1 MIKFSLGMP
10 VEQLRAVKALAK
22 AKGLPVSEVL
32 RIAIAEYVDRC
43 RLDREMQRR
52 QQRAREHDWEVFEAG
67 ANLEAVLRRAPGSL
81 A

>member
-1 MIKFSLGMP
+1 MP
-10 VEQLRAVKALAK
+10 DEQASAVQALAR
-22 AKGLPVSEVL
+22 ARGLSVSAVH

-52 QQRAREHDWEVFEAG
+52 QQRAREYDWEVFELG
-67 ANLEAVLRRAPGSL
+67 ASREAAARHAPGPP